1 MSRERKIDSNLI
13 LVGIRMREARKT
25 RGMTLDELSLETGL
39 TKGLLSKVENFRAI
53 PSLPVLAKIAHSLKI
68 DMAELVKGIGTDN
81 SKPYILVKADERSG
95 VERDNAEGF
104 IYQPLTVK
112 SAGDSV
118 IETFVLTL
126 MPDAKRSMVSTEG
139 DEFIYIL
146 DGTLDFI
153 LGEERIKMNKGDA
166 LYFDGRIAH
175 VPENHSGREAS
186 LLAVYILKAN

>member
-1 MSRERKIDSNLI
+1 MSREKNVDSNLI

-39 TKGLLSKVENFRAI
+39 SKGLLSKIENFRSI
-53 PSLPVLAKIAHSLKI
+53 PSLPVLAQIAHSLSI

-81 SKPYILVKADERSG
+81 SKPYIFVKANEREH

-112 SAGDSV
+112 STGDSV
-118 IETFVLTL
+118 LETFVLTL
-126 MPDAKRSMVSTEG
+126 KPDAKRSMVSTDG

-146 DGTLDFI
+146 DGALDFI
-153 LGEERIKMNKGDA
+153 LGEERIKMSKGDA